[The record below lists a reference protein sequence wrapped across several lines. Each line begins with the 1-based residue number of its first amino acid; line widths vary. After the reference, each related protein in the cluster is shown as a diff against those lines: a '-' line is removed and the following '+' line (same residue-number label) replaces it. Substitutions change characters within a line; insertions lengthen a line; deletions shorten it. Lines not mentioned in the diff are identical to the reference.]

1 VIAPPSS
8 ETREISTVQRCEFR
22 DGASGNDVRIHP
34 VAPERTT
41 TTPEVN

>member
-8 ETREISTVQRCEFR
+8 ETREISTVQRCVFR
-22 DGASGNDVRIHP
+22 DLAYPNRVRIHP

-41 TTPEVN
+41 AKPEVN